1 MRHLSRVA
9 LALSLTSLGL
19 VSCEKPELE
28 VASKATGTASSAL
41 RSASDSDHIASDYL
55 ASLTAALTR
64 IVNDNAEAKQVLGEL
79 ALQQFD
85 GDYDV
90 AYKRLLE
97 ARVGGENFASL
108 LLHEGFEI
116 EPLVAGLTE
125 AQANRLIVSIPVDI
139 ENWASTSQIKG
150 TFIPVGVRDSELKEV
165 TVYDAKGNTAA
176 FSPDLV
182 PLEATLSTR
191 EDEVESLGAPFIVTS
206 LGERLDENGAVR
218 VEFTPAYEAR
228 FRQQQEA
235 MANTAARGGGRV
247 EYLRGIKCD
256 RLGTYEPKVR
266 GEPEFRMYA
275 ASSYNNS
282 FSTGSPVVMPYK
294 IQDGLL
300 FTGKRKDF
308 DYGFDPNVQLF
319 TWTTNFSDF
328 YTVKWLE
335 EDGGPTVSL
344 TLNAG
349 YEKDGIKFGGSTTVD
364 FSRWE
369 NDDIVGE
376 QAIHIRDDNWRYYI
390 YAYYGRDPLFL
401 TTMESR

>member
-1 MRHLSRVA
+1 MRHFSRVA

-28 VASKATGTASSAL
+28 VAPEATGTASSAL
-41 RSASDSDHIASDYL
+41 RSASDSDRLASDYL
-55 ASLTAALTR
+55 ASLTATLTR
-64 IVNDNAEAKQVLGEL
+64 IVSENAEAKYVLGEL
-79 ALQQFD
+79 ALKRFD

-90 AYKRLLE
+90 AYKTLLE

-108 LLHEGFEI
+108 LTQEGFEI
-116 EPLVAGLTE
+116 EPLAAGLTE
-125 AQANRLIVSIPVDI
+125 QQANRLIISIPLNI
-139 ENWASTSQIKG
+139 ENWASASQIKG

-191 EDEVESLGAPFIVTS
+191 EDEVESAAPFIVTS
-206 LGERLDENGAVR
+206 LGERLDENGQVR
-218 VEFTPAYEAR
+218 VEFTQAYQER
-228 FRQQQEA
+228 LRLEQEA
-235 MANTAARGGGRV
+235 LANTAARGGGRV

-256 RLGTYEPKVR
+256 RLNVYEPGIR

-282 FSTGSPVVMPYK
+282 FSTGSPVVTPYT
-294 IQDGLL
+294 IQNGTL
-300 FTGKRKDF
+300 FTGKRKKF

-319 TWTTNFSDF
+319 TWTTRFSDF

-335 EDGGPTVSL
+335 EDGGPTVTL

-376 QAIHIRDDNWRYYI
+376 QSIHVQDQDWRYYI
-390 YAYYGRDPLFL
+390 YSYNGPDPLFL